1 MRRKDTDPFSNQLD
15 ILLSAA
21 FIGSGQLN
29 DAVRRVVIILILFL
43 ILSWRPSD
51 TVVAAPA
58 DVSPP
63 PSLSSTSAA
72 TGLTAIRGIKVG
84 QHTLT
89 ERPTGCTVVLLEAGA
104 VAGVDVR
111 GSSPGTRE
119 TALLHPLGRVE
130 KVQAIVLSG
139 GSAFGLATATGVMQ
153 YLEEREIGFET
164 PATKVPI
171 VPAAILYDLGIGDH
185 TIRPTADCGYQAA
198 SHANSGPIQEGNV
211 GAGAGATVGKLKG
224 AARAM
229 KSGIGTASITLPNGV
244 IIAALV
250 AVNAVGDIIDPMDG
264 QIVAGVRTADG
275 KGLAD
280 SRKLLRAASPPQ
292 SQIGA
297 NTTIGVVATNV
308 PLSKVQATKVAQ
320 MAHDGLARAISP
332 VHTPYDGDTVFAVA
346 TGTHEA
352 QSSVLRIGAL
362 AAEVMAEAI
371 VRAARAAA
379 GIPGYPAAQDLQQ
392 DVQ

>member
-1 MRRKDTDPFSNQLD
+1 
-15 ILLSAA
+15 
-21 FIGSGQLN
+21 
-29 DAVRRVVIILILFL
+29 VIILILFL
-43 ILSWRPSD
+43 ILSWTPIN
-51 TVVAAPA
+51 TALAAPT
-58 DVSPP
+58 DTSPP
-63 PSLSSTSAA
+63 PSPSSEPAK
-72 TGLTAIRGIKVG
+72 TGLTAIHGIKVG
-84 QHTLT
+84 QHTLS
-89 ERPTGCTVVLLEAGA
+89 ERPTGCTVVVLEAGA
-104 VAGVDVR
+104 VAGVDIR

-119 TALLHPLGRVE
+119 TALLHPLNRVE
-130 KVQAIVLSG
+130 KVHAIVLSG

-153 YLEEREIGFET
+153 YLEERDIGFET

-171 VPAAILYDLGIGDH
+171 VPAAILYDLGVGDH

-198 SHANSGPIQEGNV
+198 SQANNGPIQEGNV

-229 KSGIGTASITLPNGV
+229 KSGIGTASITLPNGI

-250 AVNAVGDIIDPMDG
+250 AVNAVGDVIDPTDG
-264 QIVAGVRTADG
+264 QIVAGTRTEDG

-280 SRKLLRAASPPQ
+280 SRKLLRATSSAQ
-292 SQIGA
+292 RQTGT

-320 MAHDGLARAISP
+320 MAHDGLARAIAP

-346 TGTHEA
+346 TGTHKA
-352 QSSVLRIGAL
+352 RSSVLQIGSL

-371 VRAARAAA
+371 VRAARAAT
-379 GIPGYPAAQDLQQ
+379 GIPGYPAAQDLQKTPTAAQNQ
-392 DVQ
+392 DAP